1 MSDVRVYA
9 AADVQALRALA
20 DDQPVTL
27 DYVIAASAEEE
38 DEYDALMTAAEDGAV
53 VVCALVETD
62 GAPVRLDGLQA
73 LHVDIDGT
81 GDLAWYAPQELD
93 DVIEL
98 LDA

>member
-1 MSDVRVYA
+1 MSDVRVYG

-27 DYVIAASAEEE
+27 DYVIAASADEE
-38 DEYDALMTAAEDGAV
+38 DEYDALMTAAEDGPV
-53 VVCALVETD
+53 VVCALVEAD
-62 GAPVRLDGLQA
+62 GAPVRLEDLQS
-73 LHVDIDGT
+73 LHVDADGS

-98 LDA
+98 LGA